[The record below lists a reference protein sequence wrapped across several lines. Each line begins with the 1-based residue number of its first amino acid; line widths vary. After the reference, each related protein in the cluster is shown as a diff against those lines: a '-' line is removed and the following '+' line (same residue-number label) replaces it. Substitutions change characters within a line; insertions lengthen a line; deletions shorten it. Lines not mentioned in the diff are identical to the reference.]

1 MEEWVKVLIWFA
13 VLGVVFVVLW
23 RKGLLEKFRVHLGK
37 TREELKKCS
46 WPTREELKVSTAVVF
61 VSVFLLGAFSL
72 VVDAII
78 TNVVTLLM

>member
-13 VLGVVFVVLW
+13 VLGVVVVVLW
-23 RKGLLEKFRVHLGK
+23 RKGLLEKFRVYLGK